1 MLQLVGEEVGYPMN
15 TGHGVPIREVMRPGW
30 AVGWRAFWR
39 ENGRY
44 LVSFLASVVLT
55 VGLVLLPVFFPVDYS
70 ALGGYGY
77 LGVFLAT
84 LLPSATVIFPSPT
97 LAAALIAGT
106 FLNPFLVGLVAGLG
120 AALGE
125 ITGYM
130 AGYGGSVL
138 AARSSHYRRIRQV
151 VERYGLVA
159 IAVLA
164 FIPNPLFDLAG
175 IASGAAR
182 IPLWR
187 FLLVCFL
194 GKAARFILIAYLGYW
209 GVTWGLV

>member
-1 MLQLVGEEVGYPMN
+1 MDA
-15 TGHGVPIREVMRPGW
+15 GHGVPVQEVMCPGW
-30 AVGWRAFWR
+30 AAGWRAFWR

-44 LVSFLASVVLT
+44 LISILASVVLT
-55 VGLVLLPVFFPVDYS
+55 AVLVLLPVFFPVDYS

-138 AARSSHYRRIRQV
+138 VARSSRYRRIREV
-151 VERYGLVA
+151 VGRYGLMA

-164 FIPNPLFDLAG
+164 FIPNPFFDLAG
-175 IASGAAR
+175 IASGTAR
-182 IPLWR
+182 VPLWR

-209 GVTWGLV
+209 GVAWGLM

>member
-1 MLQLVGEEVGYPMN
+1 MGTGPGTPIEV
-15 TGHGVPIREVMRPGW
+15 TRPCW
-30 AVGWRAFWR
+30 TVGWRAFWR

-44 LVSFLASVVLT
+44 LVSLLASVVLT
-55 VGLVLLPVFFPVDYS
+55 VVLVLLPALFPVDYS

-84 LLPSATVIFPSPT
+84 FLPSATVIFPSPT

-138 AARSSHYRRIRQV
+138 VARSSRYRRIRRM
-151 VERYGLVA
+151 VERYGLLA
-159 IAVLA
+159 IVILA

-175 IASGAAR
+175 IASGTAH

-187 FLLVCFL
+187 FLLACFL
-194 GKAARFILIAYLGYW
+194 GKATRFVLIAYLGYW
-209 GVTWGLV
+209 GVAWGRV

>member
-1 MLQLVGEEVGYPMN
+1 MDRQKEVMGPMG
-15 TGHGVPIREVMRPGW
+15 TGPGVPFQEAIRPGW
-30 AVGWRAFWR
+30 TVWWRSFWR
-39 ENGRY
+39 ESGRY
-44 LVSFLASVVLT
+44 LVSFLASVALT
-55 VGLVLLPVFFPVDYS
+55 VLLVLLPVFFPVDYS
-70 ALGGYGY
+70 ALGEYGY

-106 FLNPFLVGLVAGLG
+106 FLNPLGVGLVAGLG

-125 ITGYM
+125 VMGYM

-138 AARSSHYRRIRQV
+138 AARSSHYRRIREI

-194 GKAARFILIAYLGYW
+194 GKAARFVLIAYLGYW
-209 GVTWGLV
+209 GVAWGLV